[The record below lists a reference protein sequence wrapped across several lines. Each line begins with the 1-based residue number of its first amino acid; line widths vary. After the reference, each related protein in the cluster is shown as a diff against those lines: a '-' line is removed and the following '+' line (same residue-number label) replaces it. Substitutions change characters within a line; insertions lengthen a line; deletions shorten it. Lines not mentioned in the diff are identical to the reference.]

1 MEAVPQNIQEAR
13 DKLKAKFGNGAHAGK
28 GVGRRSK
35 KVVHQSNNVEDGK
48 LKLTL
53 RKLGCQPIDMISEVN
68 FFPKSEDIYHFS
80 KCQVWISPMNNT
92 TAVFGTPER
101 APLKN
106 YFPGIIN
113 QLGLASLLNAAQL
126 AKGEEAQ
133 KAAEDEDVPD
143 LVENFEEVSKEN

>member
-1 MEAVPQNIQEAR
+1 MVYVSHCSVNV
-13 DKLKAKFGNGAHAGK
+13 KAHAGK

-80 KCQVWISPMNNT
+80 KCQGTGVFVESCVVWISPMNNT

-101 APLKN
+101 ARRR
-106 YFPGIIN
+106 G
-113 QLGLASLLNAAQL
+113 LGRVTHSSEELLPWYHQPA
-126 AKGEEAQ
+126 G
-133 KAAEDEDVPD
+133 
-143 LVENFEEVSKEN
+143 SG